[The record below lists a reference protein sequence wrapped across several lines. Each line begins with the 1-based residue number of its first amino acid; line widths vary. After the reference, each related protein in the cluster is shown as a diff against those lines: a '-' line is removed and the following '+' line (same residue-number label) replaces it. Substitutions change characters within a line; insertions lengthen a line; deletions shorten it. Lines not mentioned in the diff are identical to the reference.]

1 MPTTRPSVK
10 PKQSLE
16 VAEFHKFAANP
27 RRPSSF
33 THPHAVFYPIFSLR
47 GFPFTCRK
55 ECVRSLPLH
64 FSLGKLK
71 AMRPEDHK
79 KPSLRIRH
87 FERRIL
93 LSASALDLIAEPT
106 KLETLPFNTTT
117 ITGSR
122 PRLEPADIH
131 WIRVSEPV
139 TSEPSRDSSASS
151 ATMAFPG
158 ESIST
163 TKPFAPTNQ
172 PCPAPAAGHLRTP
185 DLADDRS
192 LIAESTRSATEPGTS
207 KAINRAIWPADF
219 PPFPLFEII
228 IVNQSMIAK
237 VS

>member
-16 VAEFHKFAANP
+16 VAEFDKFAANP
-27 RRPSSF
+27 RRSSSF
-33 THPHAVFYPIFSLR
+33 TRPYAVFYPIFSLR
-47 GFPFTCRK
+47 GFPFTCQK
-55 ECVRSLPLH
+55 KCVRSSPLH

-93 LSASALDLIAEPT
+93 LSASALDWITEPI
-106 KLETLPFNTTT
+106 KLETLPLNSTT
-117 ITGSR
+117 ISGST
-122 PRLEPADIH
+122 PRREAAETQ
-131 WIRVSEPV
+131 WIRLSEPV
-139 TSEPSRDSSASS
+139 PGELSRDSSASS

-163 TKPFAPTNQ
+163 TKPFAPTIQ
-172 PCPAPAAGHLRTP
+172 PCPAPVDRHPSTP
-185 DLADDRS
+185 VLSDNRS
-192 LIAESTRSATEPGTS
+192 LTAESSRSAVERWTS
-207 KAINRAIWPADF
+207 KAKNRATWPANL

-228 IVNQSMIAK
+228 IVNQSMIAR